1 MALAPR
7 TVQNMPDCL
16 SRPTTVLHAAATY
29 HSPKPHRAYK
39 GEIPA
44 ANPAAK
50 ASRNGETSAGGA
62 VLRHGW
68 PREQFSDT

>member
-16 SRPTTVLHAAATY
+16 SPDNRFYTQLRPTIRHNLI
-29 HSPKPHRAYK
+29 RAYK
-39 GEIPA
+39 GEIP

-50 ASRNGETSAGGA
+50 ASRNGETSASS
-62 VLRHGW
+62 V
-68 PREQFSDT
+68 